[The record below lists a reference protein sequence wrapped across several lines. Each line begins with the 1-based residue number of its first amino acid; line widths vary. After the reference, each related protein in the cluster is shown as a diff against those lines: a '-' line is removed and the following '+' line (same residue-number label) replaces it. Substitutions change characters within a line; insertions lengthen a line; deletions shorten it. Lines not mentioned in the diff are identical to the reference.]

1 MAGKDLD
8 VTARSCK
15 VATKQS
21 PIRQG
26 ISLDEIHRYNW
37 RLLRRRM
44 ARNDMSK
51 GDSMFRKL
59 ALIMLG
65 MALALSACAS
75 PNSTN
80 EAGELTRIRLP
91 MGYIPN
97 IQFAPFYVAI
107 EKGYFQDAGIE
118 IEFDYKFET
127 DGVAL
132 VGAGELPFA
141 IASGEQVLL
150 ARAQGLPIVY
160 VAAWYQQYPVSVVAK
175 SELGILIPQDLK
187 GRKIGLPGLFGANY
201 VGLRALLHE
210 AGLEESDVT
219 LDAIG
224 FNQVE
229 LMAAGQQDI
238 IVGYAAN
245 EPIQLRAQGIPV
257 TEIRVADYVQL
268 ASNGLLASE
277 KAIAEEPELV
287 RAFVGAFMKG
297 LEDTIANPDESFAIS
312 KSYIP
317 NFADL
322 DADVQKQVL
331 ETSIEQWKAELLGY
345 SDPQAW
351 ENMQN
356 VLLDM
361 GLITEKMDLNKAFT
375 NEFVP

>member
-1 MAGKDLD
+1 
-8 VTARSCK
+8 
-15 VATKQS
+15 
-21 PIRQG
+21 
-26 ISLDEIHRYNW
+26 
-37 RLLRRRM
+37 
-44 ARNDMSK
+44 
-51 GDSMFRKL
+51 MFRKL
-59 ALIMLG
+59 VLIMLG
-65 MALALSACAS
+65 MALALSACA
-75 PNSTN
+75 NSDPGN
-80 EAGELTRIRLP
+80 EAGGLTHIRLP

-97 IQFAPFYVAI
+97 IQFAPFYIAI
-107 EKGYFQDAGIE
+107 EKGYFRDAGIE

-127 DGVAL
+127 DGVVL

-141 IASGEQVLL
+141 VVSGEQVLL
-150 ARAQGLPIVY
+150 ARAQGLPVVY

-175 SELGILIPQDLK
+175 SELGVVIPQDLK

-238 IVGYAAN
+238 VVGYAAN
-245 EPIQLRAQGIPV
+245 EPIQLRAQGLAV

-268 ASNGLLASE
+268 ASNGVLASE
-277 KAIAEEPELV
+277 KVIAEDPELV
-287 RAFVGAFMKG
+287 RAFVGAFLKG
-297 LEDTIANPDESFAIS
+297 LEDTIANPDESLALC
-312 KSYIP
+312 KAYIP

-331 ETSIEQWKAELLGY
+331 ETSIEQWKAERLGY

-356 VLLDM
+356 VVLNM
-361 GLITEKMDLNKAFT
+361 ALIPEKMDLNKAFT
-375 NEFVP
+375 NEFIP